1 PVLASLPRFMNR
13 RTPKPCTQLSIPM
26 ARQGC
31 RKRGILGV
39 SLAGACL
46 AALALGALT
55 SSTGASTDS
64 RATAPRVVIHGTPRG
79 STLTLNVRRN
89 HLVLKGRMA
98 RRHQHGCRFRRH
110 HL

>member
-1 PVLASLPRFMNR
+1 M
-13 RTPKPCTQLSIPM
+13 
-26 ARQGC
+26 
-31 RKRGILGV
+31 

-64 RATAPRVVIHGTPRG
+64 RATAPRVVIHGTTRG

-98 RRHQHGCRFRRH
+98 RRHQHG
-110 HL
+110 